1 MLALSRSALV
11 LTTAAL
17 CLSLHAAPGF
27 AQQATPPKPAVSPPA
42 APPDLAAPPA
52 DAVTTSSGLASRV
65 LVTGTGTERPG
76 PTDLATF
83 HYTGWTADGKAF
95 QSTTARGVPAK
106 TLVDRL
112 LPGLSEGLQLMV
124 PGETRRLWV
133 PEALAFKGEQGRP
146 AGPLVLDVAL
156 LSVDP
161 DPRKAPPDLLSP
173 PDEGRLPS
181 GLASRVLRPGTGAAK
196 PKAWNRVRVHYTG
209 WTTDGA
215 MFDSSVIRGEPAVFA
230 LDQVI
235 RGWTDGVQLMVPGE
249 KRRFWIPARLA
260 YGNEPGKPRGML
272 VFDIELLGIER

>member
-1 MLALSRSALV
+1 MFALLRVALLLTASTAGLV
-11 LTTAAL
+11 LAPDGAL
-17 CLSLHAAPGF
+17 
-27 AQQATPPKPAVSPPA
+27 AQPAVAPRPAAAPPA
-42 APPDLAAPPA
+42 APPDLASPPA
-52 DAVTTSSGLASRV
+52 DAVTSPSGLVSRV
-65 LVTGTGTERPG
+65 LEPGAGAERPG

-83 HYTGWTADGKAF
+83 HYTGWTSDGKAF

-112 LPGLSEGLQLMV
+112 LPGLGEGLQLMV
-124 PGETRRLWV
+124 PGEKRRLWV
-133 PEALAFKGEQGRP
+133 PEALAFKGEKGRP
-146 AGPLVLDVAL
+146 EGPLVLDVELVAI
-156 LSVDP
+156 DP

-173 PDEGRLPS
+173 PEDGRLPS
-181 GLASRVLRPGTGAAK
+181 GLASRVLRPGTGTAK

-215 MFDSSVIRGEPAVFA
+215 MFDSSVMRGEPAVFA